1 MPTSGSPGFPTGF
14 IVLFV
19 IVALIAV
26 GGAIWRAVVLYRGGL
41 NPMVAKSQEARLA
54 QSLKSG
60 AAPVSGQPAKTVEE
74 RLAELDDLRERGVIT
89 AEERTARA
97 VRRSSGG
104 TRSRPRF
111 GVDVTTRG
119 RYGMRDFLQET
130 FLRKRPSP
138 DIRPGV
144 AEGA

>member
-41 NPMVAKSQEARLA
+41 NPMVAKEQLEARLA

-89 AEERTARA
+89 AEERAAGRA
-97 VRRSSGG
+97 KVIGG
-104 TRSRPRF
+104 
-111 GVDVTTRG
+111 D
-119 RYGMRDFLQET
+119 
-130 FLRKRPSP
+130 
-138 DIRPGV
+138 
-144 AEGA
+144 